1 MLISMGSGSGCDVQY
16 LFAVDVLGETEG
28 HTPRHARVYRDF
40 RSEFARLQQE
50 RIGAFSEFRHDVLNG
65 DFPADNEL
73 VVMPEEE
80 WHKFQ
85 AALAQGS

>member
-1 MLISMGSGSGCDVQY
+1 MVISMGSGPGCDVQY

-28 HTPRHARVYRDF
+28 HVPRHARVYRDF
-40 RSEFARLQQE
+40 RSEYLRLQRE
-50 RIGAFSEFRHDVLNG
+50 RIEAFGEFRRDVLNG
-65 DFPADNEL
+65 DFPAEDEL

-85 AALAQGS
+85 EALAQGS